1 LGTADTEI
9 QPALYSTFKKL
20 TVERSLN
27 TVVVNQTLA
36 LRMNICG
43 ENSQL
48 LMAAIRGVT

>member
-1 LGTADTEI
+1 MTAPKTESKSGN
-9 QPALYSTFKKL
+9 STFKKL